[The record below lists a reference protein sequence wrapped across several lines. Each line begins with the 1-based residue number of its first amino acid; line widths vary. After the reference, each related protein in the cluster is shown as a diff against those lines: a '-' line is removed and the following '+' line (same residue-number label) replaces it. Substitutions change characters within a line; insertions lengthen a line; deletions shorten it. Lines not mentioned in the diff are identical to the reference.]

1 MLQSPAI
8 SARSC
13 SLLLACAGL
22 ALSGS
27 ALAQAPGTPPP
38 VENVR
43 YTYATVLS
51 ATPVYETVRFSEP
64 REECAEERVVYRERD
79 SGTAGTIVGAIVGAA
94 VGNQVG
100 SGSGRRAA
108 TVAGAVAGG
117 AIGRNVDRNNGPDRR
132 YEGTEQRCQVVE
144 VSREER
150 RLSGYDV
157 EYRLKDEVFFARLP
171 YDPGNNLRVRVS
183 VTPVE

>member
-1 MLQSPAI
+1 MPQPRRLALVPFA
-8 SARSC
+8 
-13 SLLLACAGL
+13 LLASGL
-22 ALSGS
+22 A
-27 ALAQAPGTPPP
+27 AAQPGPNA
-38 VENVR
+38 ENVR

-51 ATPVYETVRFSEP
+51 ATPVYETLRFSEP
-64 REECAEERVVYRERD
+64 REECEDERVVYRERD
-79 SGTAGTIVGAIVGAA
+79 SGTAGTVIGAIVGAA

-100 SGSGRRAA
+100 GGEGPRAA
-108 TVAGAVAGG
+108 TGGGAIAGG
-117 AIGRNVDRNNGPDRR
+117 ASGRHVAPHNSPERQ
-132 YEGTEQRCQVVE
+132 YEGTETRCRVVE

>member
-1 MLQSPAI
+1 MLQSQA
-8 SARSC
+8 SKARGF
-13 SLLLACAGL
+13 SLLLASAGL
-22 ALSGS
+22 VLAGVAPAQSPAGS
-27 ALAQAPGTPPP
+27 APA
-38 VENVR
+38 ENVR

-51 ATPVYETVRFSEP
+51 ATPVYETVRFTEP
-64 REECAEERVVYRERD
+64 REECTEERVVYRERD
-79 SGTAGTIVGAIVGAA
+79 SGTAGTVIGAIVGGV

-100 SGSGRRAA
+100 KGSGRRAA

-117 AIGRNVDRNNGPDRR
+117 AIGRNVDRNNGPERR
-132 YEGTEQRCQVVE
+132 SDGAERRCQLVE
-144 VSREER
+144 VTREER

-157 EYRLKDEVFFARLP
+157 EYRLKDEVYFARLP

>member
-1 MLQSPAI
+1 MLQSPAL
-8 SARSC
+8 SARSL

-22 ALSGS
+22 TLSAGAS
-27 ALAQAPGTPPP
+27 AQSNGAPPP
-38 VENVR
+38 AENIR

-64 REECAEERVVYRERD
+64 REECTEERVVYRERD

-100 SGSGRRAA
+100 KGNGHRAA

-132 YEGTEQRCQVVE
+132 SEGTERRCQMVE
-144 VSREER
+144 VMREER

>member
-1 MLQSPAI
+1 MLQSPAVP
-8 SARSC
+8 ARRVSM
-13 SLLLACAGL
+13 LLAAAGL
-22 ALSGS
+22 AVCTVTS
-27 ALAQAPGTPPP
+27 AQSPAGAPP

-132 YEGTEQRCQVVE
+132 YEGTERRCQLVE
-144 VSREER
+144 VTREER

>member
-1 MLQSPAI
+1 MTQPRRI
-8 SARSC
+8 
-13 SLLLACAGL
+13 LLASCAL
-22 ALSGS
+22 LS
-27 ALAQAPGTPPP
+27 ALAAATAGAQPGPSA
-38 VENVR
+38 ENVR
-43 YTYATVLS
+43 FTYATVLS
-51 ATPVYETVRFSEP
+51 ATPVYETIRFSEP

-79 SGTAGTIVGAIVGAA
+79 SGTAGTVIGAIVGAA

-100 SGSGRRAA
+100 DGSGRRAA

-117 AIGRNVDRNNGPDRR
+117 AIGRNVDRNNSPERR
-132 YEGTEQRCQVVE
+132 YEGTETRCQMVE
-144 VSREER
+144 VTREER